1 MSGKIMYRFQKIMLW
16 AVAILLA
23 GFVGAGVMVLVA
35 SAVEQTREAACFDS
49 GDKEVCKEAK

>member
-1 MSGKIMYRFQKIMLW
+1 MSGKIMYWFQEVMVW

-23 GFVGAGVMVLVA
+23 GIVGGGAMILVA